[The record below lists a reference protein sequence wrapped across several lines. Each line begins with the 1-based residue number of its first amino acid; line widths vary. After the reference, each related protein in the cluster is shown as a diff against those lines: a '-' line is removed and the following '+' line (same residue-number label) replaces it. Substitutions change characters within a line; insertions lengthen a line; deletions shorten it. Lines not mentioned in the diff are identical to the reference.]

1 MVLQRKNLLKKQQ
14 VKENST
20 TTTTT
25 TSTTPSR
32 TSSSSKSKSTT
43 STRPKSSGPK
53 TAGSSTAAVRDGK
66 ELMGANSPLNGMDP
80 KIVNTILNE
89 VVQNATDVKWED
101 IIGMEQ
107 AKQALMET
115 VILPI
120 IRPDIFKGLRAP
132 LRGLLLFGPP
142 GNGKT
147 FIAKAVASQANAT
160 FFSISASALTS
171 KWLGEGEKL
180 VRALFAAAKY
190 LQPSVIFIDEIDS
203 LLSERGSNEHD
214 ATRRMKTEFL
224 VQLDG
229 VTSDSEDKILLM
241 GATNRPQDL
250 DEAVRRRLPKRI
262 YIPLPDIESR
272 VALIVNLLKKE
283 PNVKISEKEIE
294 QIGNWT
300 DGYSCAD
307 LKELCKDADMEPI
320 RELGMNIAKVDATQV
335 RPLMQKDFKRALE
348 RIKPSV
354 SKQSL
359 KAYEEWSKDFGVN

>member
-1 MVLQRKNLLKKQQ
+1 
-14 VKENST
+14 
-20 TTTTT
+20 
-25 TSTTPSR
+25 
-32 TSSSSKSKSTT
+32 
-43 STRPKSSGPK
+43 
-53 TAGSSTAAVRDGK
+53 
-66 ELMGANSPLNGMDP
+66 
-80 KIVNTILNE
+80 
-89 VVQNATDVKWED
+89 
-101 IIGMEQ
+101 
-107 AKQALMET
+107 
-115 VILPI
+115 
-120 IRPDIFKGLRAP
+120 
-132 LRGLLLFGPP
+132 
-142 GNGKT
+142 
-147 FIAKAVASQANAT
+147 VASQANAT